1 MKVEFEVIH
10 PDEGSSFRLLHQKV
24 QAEYYNWEYHYH
36 PEYEIVCVPYGSGTR
51 HVGNHFCNYENGDLV
66 LIGPNLPHSGFGLN
80 SYSLHEE
87 VVVQIKPD
95 ILAHSFLSLPEMSDI
110 SHLLEKAKCGMH
122 FTGETKQRLT
132 KRLLKLSRLSLF
144 DRFVELAYI
153 LQAMAT
159 SGEYELLNPE
169 IMLPA
174 AMKKNNIRLQNIF
187 TYVEQHF
194 HEEVDI
200 QKVASLANLSV
211 PSFCT
216 YFKKIMK
223 VTFTDFLN
231 QYRIQRS
238 CILLQQDKTITE
250 ACFECGFN
258 NVTYFNKVFKKFLN
272 TTPSSFKKVK
282 APVQAMA
289 S

>member
-10 PDEGSSFRLLHQKV
+10 PDKGSSFRLLHQKV
-24 QAEYYNWEYHYH
+24 DAEYYTWEYHYH
-36 PEYEIVCVPYGSGTR
+36 PEYEIVCVPYGRGTR

-80 SYSLHEE
+80 ANCLHEE
-87 VVVQIKPD
+87 VVVQIKQD
-95 ILAHSFLSLPEMSDI
+95 VFTNSFLSLPEMSSI
-110 SHLLEKAKCGMH
+110 NHLLDKAKCGMH
-122 FTGETKQRLT
+122 FKGGTKDKLT
-132 KRLLKLSRLSLF
+132 KKLLRLSKLSPF

-153 LQAMAT
+153 LQMMAN
-159 SGEYELLNPE
+159 SEEYELLNPE

-174 AMKKNNIRLQNIF
+174 AMKKNSIRLQNIF

-194 HEEVDI
+194 HEEIDV
-200 QKVASLANLSV
+200 QKVASLASLSV

-238 CILLQQDKTITE
+238 CILLQQDKTIGET
-250 ACFECGFN
+250 CFECGFN

-272 TTPSSFKKVK
+272 TTPSEFKKVK
-282 APVQAMA
+282 LAQ
-289 S
+289 

>member
-10 PDEGSSFRLLHQKV
+10 PDKGSSFRLLHQKV
-24 QAEYYNWEYHYH
+24 DAEYYTWEYHYH
-36 PEYEIVCVPYGSGTR
+36 PEYEIVCVPYGRGTR

-80 SYSLHEE
+80 AHSLHEE
-87 VVVQIKPD
+87 VVVQIKQD
-95 ILAHSFLSLPEMSDI
+95 VFTNSFLSLPEMAEI
-110 SHLLEKAKCGMH
+110 NHLLEKAKCGMH
-122 FTGETKQRLT
+122 FTGNTKDKLT
-132 KRLLKLSRLSLF
+132 KKLLRLSKLSPF

-153 LQAMAT
+153 LQMMAN
-159 SGEYELLNPE
+159 SNEYELLNPE

-174 AMKKNNIRLQNIF
+174 AMKKNSIRLQNIF
-187 TYVEQHF
+187 THVEQHF
-194 HEEVDI
+194 HEEIDI

-238 CILLQQDKTITE
+238 CILLQQDKTIAET
-250 ACFECGFN
+250 CFECGFN

-272 TTPSSFKKVK
+272 TTPSEFKKVK
-282 APVQAMA
+282 LGQ
-289 S
+289 

>member
-1 MKVEFEVIH
+1 MKVEFEVVH

-36 PEYEIVCVPYGSGTR
+36 PEFEIVCVPYGRGTR
-51 HVGNHFCNYENGDLV
+51 HVGNHICNYEDGDLV

-80 SYSLHEE
+80 AHSLHEE
-87 VVVQIKPD
+87 VVIQIKQD
-95 ILAHSFLSLPEMSDI
+95 VLSNAFLSLPEMSAI
-110 SHLLEKAKCGMH
+110 NGLLEKARCGMH
-122 FTGETKQRLT
+122 FTGNTKQELT
-132 KRLLKLSRLSLF
+132 KRLLAISQLSLF
-144 DRFVELAYI
+144 DRFIELAYI
-153 LQAMAT
+153 LQVMANST
-159 SGEYELLNPE
+159 EYELLNPE

-174 AMKKNNIRLQNIF
+174 AMKKNNVRLQSIF
-187 TYVEQHF
+187 TYVEQHY
-194 HEEVDI
+194 HEEIDI
-200 QKVASLANLSV
+200 QKVASLAGLSI

-238 CILLQQDKTITE
+238 CLLLRQGKTITE

-258 NVTYFNKVFKKFLN
+258 NITYFNKVFKKLLG
-272 TTPSSFKKVK
+272 TTPSAFKKEK
-282 APVQAMA
+282 AAMVA
-289 S
+289 

>member
-1 MKVEFEVIH
+1 MKVEFEVVH

-24 QAEYYNWEYHYH
+24 DAEYYTWQYHYH
-36 PEYEIVCVPYGSGTR
+36 PEYEIVCVPYGRGTR

-80 SYSLHEE
+80 AHCLHEE
-87 VVVQIKPD
+87 VVVQIKQD
-95 ILAHSFLSLPEMSDI
+95 VFTDSFLSLPEMTSI
-110 SHLLEKAKCGMH
+110 NHLLEKAKCGMH
-122 FTGETKQRLT
+122 FTGETKLRLT
-132 KRLLKLSRLSLF
+132 RKLLRLSKLSPF
-144 DRFVELAYI
+144 DRFIELAYI
-153 LQAMAT
+153 LQLMAN
-159 SGEYELLNPE
+159 SAEYELLNPE

-200 QKVASLANLSV
+200 QKVASLAGLSV

-216 YFKKIMK
+216 YFKKIMRI
-223 VTFTDFLN
+223 TFTDFLN

-238 CILLQQDKTITE
+238 CILLQQDKTISE

-272 TTPSSFKKVK
+272 TTPSAFKKAK
-282 APVQAMA
+282 GTLQKN
-289 S
+289 

>member
-1 MKVEFEVIH
+1 MKVEFEIIH

-24 QAEYYNWEYHYH
+24 DAEYYTWSYHYH
-36 PEYEIVCVPYGSGTR
+36 PEYEIVCVPFGRGTR

-80 SYSLHEE
+80 AYSLHEE
-87 VVVQIKPD
+87 VVVQIKED
-95 ILAHSFLSLPEMSDI
+95 VFTNSFLSLPEMSAI
-110 SHLLEKAKCGMH
+110 NRLLEKAKCGMH
-122 FTGETKQRLT
+122 FSGHTKEKLT
-132 KRLLKLSRLSLF
+132 KKLLCLSKLSPF
-144 DRFVELAYI
+144 ERFVELACI
-153 LQAMAT
+153 LEMMAN
-159 SGEYELLNPE
+159 SEEYELLNPE

-174 AMKKNNIRLQNIF
+174 AMKKNSIRLQNIF

-194 HEEVDI
+194 QEEIDI

-238 CILLQQDKTITE
+238 CILLQQDKTIAET
-250 ACFECGFN
+250 CFECGFN

-272 TTPSSFKKVK
+272 ITPSEFKKEKVVPVK
-282 APVQAMA
+282 
-289 S
+289 